1 MARTFSGSVGVSIKQ
16 SFTGQDEY
24 QKELVTVDTI
34 SPQSPASMLDI
45 KRGDVLLAVNEVDV
59 ESLKQAIR
67 LIKNGGEKYVQI
79 RPKLFIPMLHSEYFE
94 SFYLRISVPI
104 YFMKSLLQGFSQ
116 HLGNSH
122 A

>member
-1 MARTFSGSVGVSIKQ
+1 MLARTFSGSVGVSIKQ

-34 SPQSPASMLDI
+34 SPQSPASLLDI

-67 LIKNGGEKYVQI
+67 LIKNGGEK
-79 RPKLFIPMLHSEYFE
+79 
-94 SFYLRISVPI
+94 
-104 YFMKSLLQGFSQ
+104 
-116 HLGNSH
+116 
-122 A
+122 